1 MPAYGVYATRVE
13 VDGKIYGGV
22 TNVGVKPT
30 VTGENQM
37 GIETHILDFDQDVY
51 EKDAR
56 VVFLSH
62 IRDEKKFDSVEE
74 LFAQMERDKKTA
86 LSYFNH

>member
-1 MPAYGVYATRVE
+1 VT
-13 VDGKIYGGV
+13 KIEIEHHIYHGV

>member
-1 MPAYGVYATRVE
+1 
-13 VDGKIYGGV
+13 
-22 TNVGVKPT
+22 
-30 VTGENQM
+30 M

-62 IRDEKKFDSVEE
+62 IRDEKKFDSIEE
-74 LFAQMERDKKTA
+74 LFAQMERGKKTA